1 MFVMRA
7 DVLLDSLKQY
17 QPDLFSAICAIAD
30 AWDQGEE
37 CRKQALRQHW
47 YGLEKIAF
55 DYAIAEPLSADG
67 GVAVVPGGFGWDDI
81 GDFNSLA
88 ALLPSYNRQN
98 IKILGNQD
106 DVVFLDSAGDIVAAQ
121 AGRTVALLGV
131 DDMVVI
137 DTPDALL
144 VAPRARSQEVKNMVT
159 KLSGL
164 GRDAVL

>member
-1 MFVMRA
+1 MRA

-37 CRKQALRQHW
+37 CRKQALSQHW

>member
-1 MFVMRA
+1 MIDQGASKRSVA
-7 DVLLDSLKQY
+7 VKQY
-17 QPDLFSAICAIAD
+17 
-30 AWDQGEE
+30 
-37 CRKQALRQHW
+37 W

-55 DYAIAEPLSADG
+55 DYAIAEPLSAAG

-88 ALLPSYNRQN
+88 ALLPSSNRQN
-98 IKILGNQD
+98 IKVLGNQD
-106 DVVFLDSAGDIVAAQ
+106 DVVFLDSAGDVVAAQ

-144 VAPRARSQEVKNMVT
+144 VAPRARSQEVKKMVS

-164 GRDAVL
+164 GRDEIL